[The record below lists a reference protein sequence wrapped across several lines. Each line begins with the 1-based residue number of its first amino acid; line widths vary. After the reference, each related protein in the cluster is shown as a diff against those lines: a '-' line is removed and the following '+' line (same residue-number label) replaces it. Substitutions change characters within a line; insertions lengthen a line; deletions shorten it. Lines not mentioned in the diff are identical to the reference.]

1 MGNINIK
8 IPSEWLIYFSSKDR
22 LEDEIKKFLVIEW
35 FRLGKI
41 SSGKGAELLNISKWE
56 FYDLLTE
63 NNLPVIDIDKNDLN
77 EGSIALKEVET
88 AQENPYKYI

>member
-1 MGNINIK
+1 VESINIK

-22 LEDEIKKFLVIEW
+22 LEEEIKKFLVIEW
-35 FRLGKI
+35 FRVGKI

-63 NNLPVIDIDKNDLN
+63 KNLSTIDIDQNDLN
-77 EGSIALKEVET
+77 EGSMALNEALEK
-88 AQENPYKYI
+88 

>member
-1 MGNINIK
+1 MESINIK

-22 LEDEIKKFLVIEW
+22 LEEEIKKFLVIEW
-35 FRLGKI
+35 FRVGKI

-63 NNLPVIDIDKNDLN
+63 NNLSTIDIDQNDLN
-77 EGSIALKEVET
+77 EGSLNLKEALEKT
-88 AQENPYKYI
+88 